1 MPPESSGNARMTIAQ
16 VNALERGAFVSA
28 FGDVFEHSPWV
39 AERAWDA
46 RPFASREGLFDALA
60 FVLRRAECAAKLALI
75 RAHPDLAGKAARKD
89 PLTHFSGREQA
100 GAGLDAL
107 TGEES
112 RRLESLNQ
120 QYKAK
125 FGFPCIVAVKG
136 LGKAQILELFAA
148 RLGSSADAEYAENL
162 KQIRQIARF
171 RLAELVDQE

>member
-1 MPPESSGNARMTIAQ
+1 MSLPMTAINAMRPAEFMT
-16 VNALERGAFVSA
+16 ALG
-28 FGDVFEHSPWV
+28 GVFEHSPWV

-136 LGKAQILELFAA
+136 LDKAQIFELFAA